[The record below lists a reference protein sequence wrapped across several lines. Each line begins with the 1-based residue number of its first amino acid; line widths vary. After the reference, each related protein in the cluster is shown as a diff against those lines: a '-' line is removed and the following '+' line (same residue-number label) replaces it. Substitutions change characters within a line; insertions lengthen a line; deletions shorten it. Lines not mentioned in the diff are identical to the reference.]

1 MQIPTE
7 LEVAVFREGGDPEKV
22 RVYVTVA
29 ISDVQPAMMDLA
41 PAEREAVLQGA
52 LDGIQGALPDD
63 LDTLAVMTRTEL
75 VELV

>member
-1 MQIPTE
+1 MQTPTE
-7 LEVAVFREGGDPEKV
+7 LEIAVYREGGDPEKV

-29 ISDVQPAMMDLA
+29 ISDAQPAMPDLA

-52 LDGIQGALPDD
+52 LDGIQSALPDD
-63 LDTLAVMTRTEL
+63 LDTVAVMTRTEL